1 MKDLMKT
8 NNMPLSTFRPP
19 STGKTFIG
27 DAWEQ
32 WRMKRVLE
40 MVKLAKETQ
49 LHQHEAILE
58 YTTFGQK
65 LAAEQR
71 AKQHEIN
78 KMEIEE
84 HRLKAI
90 AMQEAVKAKIA
101 ENEFQQCEVDL
112 QLKIRN
118 LKDMMNGTD

>member
-1 MKDLMKT
+1 MKELMKT

-19 STGKTFIG
+19 QTGRTFVG
-27 DAWEQ
+27 DAWEH

-40 MVKLAKETQ
+40 MVKLAKEIQTE
-49 LHQHEAILE
+49 QHEAIKE

-65 LAAEQR
+65 LAVEQR
-71 AKQHEIN
+71 TNQHEIN

-84 HRLKAI
+84 QRLKAI
-90 AMQEAVKAKIA
+90 AMQEGVKAKIS
-101 ENEFQQCEVDL
+101 ENEYQQCEVDL

-118 LKDMMNGTD
+118 LKDMMNGTN